1 MWALTAP
8 FAFVANEPPNH
19 VLQGKSDMFF
29 CVALKLEPG
38 PQVRCS
44 RSSGI
49 SSGHAMHG
57 ASAMHLA
64 PTCTCAFMQLL
75 PAPHPTL
82 PPPPLPGGLPP
93 IPIPCLHTQELR
105 MQEDELVGV
114 RWMPLDEYLAID
126 FHASR
131 PLLRQ
136 IQAAC
141 VAWADGKY
149 R

>member
-1 MWALTAP
+1 
-8 FAFVANEPPNH
+8 
-19 VLQGKSDMFF
+19 MFF

-38 PQVRCS
+38 PQVRALRLFQAATS
-44 RSSGI
+44 RMVPAWPQRAG
-49 SSGHAMHG
+49 G
-57 ASAMHLA
+57 ASLHVHHA
-64 PTCTCAFMQLL
+64 PQPS
-75 PAPHPTL
+75 PAHPSL
-82 PPPPLPGGLPP
+82 SGGLSS
-93 IPIPCLHTQELR
+93 PCTQELR

-114 RWMPLDEYLAID
+114 QWMPLDEYLAID
-126 FHASR
+126 FHTSR